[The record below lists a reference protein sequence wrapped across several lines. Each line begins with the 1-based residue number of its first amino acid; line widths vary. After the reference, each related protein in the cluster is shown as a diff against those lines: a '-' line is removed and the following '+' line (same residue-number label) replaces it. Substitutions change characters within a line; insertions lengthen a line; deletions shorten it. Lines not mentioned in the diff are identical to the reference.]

1 MANRLV
7 CSTRD
12 SAPLAVWAAAP
23 GSIGPWVRSRSQ
35 RVLARM
41 NSAAPT
47 HERSGC
53 SGSPQSSR
61 PARRAPSLSGGSW
74 WALSC
79 SVLACV
85 VAGRW
90 AGGGMAPA
98 PGGPGP
104 SWRAA
109 ALGSATAAICRVGVA
124 GCPVVLA
131 VDEHVVGL
139 VGDAGDRGGLRVA
152 GAGRGDAAGRVEA
165 EHLDGVGEQS
175 GGGADLGGVEV
186 QLGDVAGAV
195 GVLGD
200 DLAADRAAVG
210 CLPLRRAG
218 ERPHEGVVDVVGEV
232 RVDVVLGEGE

>member
-12 SAPLAVWAAAP
+12 SAPLAVWTAAP
-23 GSIGPWVRSRSQ
+23 GSIGPWVRGRSQ

-41 NSAAPT
+41 NSAAPA

-61 PARRAPSLSGGSW
+61 PAHRAPCLSGGSW

-85 VAGRW
+85 VAGCW
-90 AGGGMAPA
+90 AGGGMA
-98 PGGPGP
+98 
-104 SWRAA
+104 S
-109 ALGSATAAICRVGVA
+109 ALGGRGHPAAQPLSDQRPRLCRVGVA

-139 VGDAGDRGGLRVA
+139 VGDAGDRGG
-152 GAGRGDAAGRVEA
+152 
-165 EHLDGVGEQS
+165 
-175 GGGADLGGVEV
+175 
-186 QLGDVAGAV
+186 
-195 GVLGD
+195 
-200 DLAADRAAVG
+200 
-210 CLPLRRAG
+210 
-218 ERPHEGVVDVVGEV
+218 
-232 RVDVVLGEGE
+232 